1 MENTSYRWVIVA
13 AGGVIGC
20 VALGSLFALPVFL
33 KPMAESTGWSMTGL
47 SSAMT
52 IAFIVMG
59 LAGMGWGAFSD
70 KYGPRPAIFSGGILL
85 VVSMFL
91 LSYCTSLLAFQL
103 VFGVLFSI
111 AVAAFFA
118 PMMAAVAGWFD
129 THRSLAISLVSAGM
143 GMAPLTMSPLAAYLI
158 ERYSWQTSYQI
169 MAVVAGVLVFPAAF
183 LMRRPPALEMQ
194 ATSPIGSAPQE
205 PMNMTL
211 RQALLSPQFA
221 VLSAAF
227 FFCCATHSGPIFHTV
242 SYAISCGIPAMTA
255 VTIYS
260 IEGLAGMGG
269 RIAFGLMGDK
279 FGAKTVLSAGLL
291 AQAVGALGY
300 FYANNLSEFYAAAVV
315 FGFIYAGVMPL
326 YSVIIRENFPLPMI
340 GTIIGGTGIFSSL
353 GMATGPLLG
362 GWIFDVSGNYGWLY
376 ISSFGMGIAACLI
389 AFLFRP
395 FPQAVA
401 KLDSAP
407 A

>member
-1 MENTSYRWVIVA
+1 MQNTTYRWVIVA
-13 AGGVIGC
+13 AGGLIGC

-33 KPMAESTGWSMTGL
+33 KPMAESTGWSMTGI

-59 LAGMGWGAFSD
+59 FAGMGWGALSD
-70 KYGPRPAIFSGGILL
+70 RYGPRIAILSGGVLL
-85 VVSMFL
+85 VSSMILISF
-91 LSYCTSLLAFQL
+91 CTSLWAFQL
-103 VFGVLFSI
+103 VFGVMMAVSI
-111 AVAAFFA
+111 GAFFA

-143 GMAPLTMSPLAAYLI
+143 GMAPLTMSPLAAFLI

-169 MAVVAGVLVFPAAF
+169 MAVVAAVLVFPPAL
-183 LMRRPPALEMQ
+183 LMRRPPALDEAPAARQ
-194 ATSPIGSAPQE
+194 PDAPPEPGS
-205 PMNMTL
+205 MTV

-221 VLSAAF
+221 VLSGAF

-269 RIAFGLMGDK
+269 RIAFGILGDRI
-279 FGAKTVLSAGLL
+279 GAKTVLSAGLL

-300 FYANNLSEFYAAAVV
+300 FYASNLAEFYAAAVI

-340 GTIIGGTGIFSSL
+340 GTIIGATGIFSSL

-362 GWIFDVSGNYGWLY
+362 GGYLT
-376 ISSFGMGIAACLI
+376 
-389 AFLFRP
+389 
-395 FPQAVA
+395 
-401 KLDSAP
+401 
-407 A
+407 

>member
-1 MENTSYRWVIVA
+1 
-13 AGGVIGC
+13 
-20 VALGSLFALPVFL
+20 
-33 KPMAESTGWSMTGL
+33 
-47 SSAMT
+47 
-52 IAFIVMG
+52 
-59 LAGMGWGAFSD
+59 
-70 KYGPRPAIFSGGILL
+70 
-85 VVSMFL
+85 
-91 LSYCTSLLAFQL
+91 
-103 VFGVLFSI
+103 
-111 AVAAFFA
+111 
-118 PMMAAVAGWFD
+118 
-129 THRSLAISLVSAGM
+129 
-143 GMAPLTMSPLAAYLI
+143 
-158 ERYSWQTSYQI
+158 
-169 MAVVAGVLVFPAAF
+169 
-183 LMRRPPALEMQ
+183 
-194 ATSPIGSAPQE
+194 
-205 PMNMTL
+205 
-211 RQALLSPQFA
+211 
-221 VLSAAF
+221 
-227 FFCCATHSGPIFHTV
+227 V

-401 KLDSAP
+401 KLESAP